1 MQFVFG
7 YLWLYYFTHC
17 FLQVKPSDVI
27 DRIYSCTMEIYI
39 LSNLYYSYGAAA
51 IALPQVQ
58 AWMYMK
64 FKCNLLI
71 QLWNIHHVVVIP
83 ENTLP
88 EDYDPQFFIDE
99 IKRANRE
106 TIPEEEWL
114 SDRLYYVDYKKK
126 KNHLRTFV

>member
-1 MQFVFG
+1 M
-7 YLWLYYFTHC
+7 
-17 FLQVKPSDVI
+17 VI
-27 DRIYSCTMEIYI
+27 KEV
-39 LSNLYYSYGAAA
+39 NLETVCGVTSK
-51 IALPQVQ
+51 L
-58 AWMYMK
+58 
-64 FKCNLLI
+64 
-71 QLWNIHHVVVIP
+71 P